1 MYEISIGD
9 FRNFCL
15 DSCCKDKYKFRLNP
29 ALKLN
34 SAPGTARS
42 VWLLEG
48 FIETNGKQYFTVYR
62 TNFRTTYNNSVYW
75 SVYKE
80 KTFTSTIEEVRKMIG
95 DMVGK

>member
-34 SAPGTARS
+34 SA
-42 VWLLEG
+42 WLLEG

-75 SVYKE
+75 NVYME
-80 KTFTSTIEEVRKMIG
+80 KTFKNTIEEVKKMIG

>member
-34 SAPGTARS
+34 SA
-42 VWLLEG
+42 WLLEG

-75 SVYKE
+75 SVYME

-95 DMVGK
+95 DMAGK

>member
-29 ALKLN
+29 ALKIN
-34 SAPGTARS
+34 SG
-42 VWLLEG
+42 WLLEG
-48 FIETNGKQYFTVYR
+48 FIETDGKQYFTVYR

-75 SVYKE
+75 SVYME
-80 KTFTSTIEEVRKMIG
+80 KTFTSTIEEVKKMIG

>member
-34 SAPGTARS
+34 SA
-42 VWLLEG
+42 WLLEG

-75 SVYKE
+75 SVYME

>member
-1 MYEISIGD
+1 MSEMSIGD

-34 SAPGTARS
+34 SA
-42 VWLLEG
+42 WLLEG

-75 SVYKE
+75 SVYME

>member
-29 ALKLN
+29 N
-34 SAPGTARS
+34 PDNNYGPQ
-42 VWLLEG
+42 WLVEG
-48 FIETNGKQYFTVYR
+48 FIITDTEKYILVFK
-62 TNFRTTYNNSVYW
+62 NFKTEF
-75 SVYKE
+75 YKNITWDGRLGPSF
-80 KTFTSTIEEVRKMIG
+80 KNTIEEVKKMIG

>member
-34 SAPGTARS
+34 SA
-42 VWLLEG
+42 WLLEG

-75 SVYKE
+75 NVYME

>member
-29 ALKLN
+29 ALKIY
-34 SAPGTARS
+34 SG
-42 VWLLEG
+42 WLLEG

-75 SVYKE
+75 SVYME
-80 KTFTSTIEEVRKMIG
+80 KTFTSTIEEVKKMIG
-95 DMVGK
+95 DVVGK

>member
-1 MYEISIGD
+1 MSEMSVGD

-34 SAPGTARS
+34 SA
-42 VWLLEG
+42 WLLEG

-75 SVYKE
+75 NVYME